1 MSRDPAAAPQ
11 RRPYLHQL
19 DLVRILPMVGVV
31 TVHTITSTQPL
42 DSLPANALLMVLHV
56 NREMFF
62 LLTAFVLAYSA
73 RPTPGSQPAVGF
85 WRRRY
90 PLILAPYLA
99 WTLIYWVLL
108 SGPLLPLGPAL
119 TRLVQ
124 FLLTGYWQL
133 YFLLVTMQI
142 YALFPLLLWAARRT
156 RPWHRQIL
164 VGSLVLQVLYTFWL
178 RYPLGG
184 VPPHLH
190 AWYDLAQMELPSYQF
205 YVVAGILAA
214 EHFEEIR
221 GWLRSRGPLVLLS
234 VLLAAACA
242 ELVFVIDVSR
252 GMAPSVAS
260 NVFQPAMPLLAAA
273 TLAGLYL
280 VGDRLL
286 QAQPAGGG
294 FWRVVSW
301 AARASFGV
309 YLAHAL
315 TLTIVVQTPLLPAL
329 GLAAPTAARTLV
341 ALGLTLAATALLVE
355 VLGRTRFSLMLT
367 GRPPLRRPAEPAEAG
382 AGGKLIR
389 SEFGMSSSR

>member
-1 MSRDPAAAPQ
+1 VSLTPTAPAP
-11 RRPYLHQL
+11 RRTYLRQI

-31 TVHTITSTQPL
+31 TVHTITSTQPG
-42 DSLPANALLMVLHV
+42 DSIPANALLMVLHV

-73 RPTPGSQPAVGF
+73 RPSPASLPAAGF

-90 PLILAPYLA
+90 PLVLAPYLA
-99 WTLIYWVLL
+99 WTLIYWILL

-119 TRLVQ
+119 ARLVQ

-142 YALFPLLLWAARRT
+142 YAVFPLLLWAARRT

-164 VGSLVLQVLYTFWL
+164 VGSLVLQVLYTLWL
-178 RYPLGG
+178 RYPVGG
-184 VPPHLH
+184 VPPHLQT
-190 AWYDLAQMELPSYQF
+190 WYDHTQMELPSYQF

-221 GWLRSRGPLVLLS
+221 AWLRGRGPLVLLAT
-234 VLLAAACA
+234 LLAASGA
-242 ELVFVIDVSR
+242 ELLFVVDVSR
-252 GMAPSVAS
+252 GLAPSLAS
-260 NVFQPAMPLLAAA
+260 NVFQPMMPLLAVA

-280 VGDRLL
+280 LGDRLL
-286 QAQPAGGG
+286 QTQAVDGG
-294 FWRVVSW
+294 FWRAVSW

-315 TLTIVVQTPLLPAL
+315 ALTVVLETPLLPAL

-341 ALGLTLAATALLVE
+341 TLGLTLASTALMVE
-355 VLGRTRFSLMLT
+355 LLGRTRFSLLLT
-367 GRPPLRRPAEPAEAG
+367 GRPPLRRAPRPRDLELAV
-382 AGGKLIR
+382 
-389 SEFGMSSSR
+389 S